1 MNRTHELIKA
11 WQQGSSDY
19 RANNSDLYKKLRKT
33 KIKELDKAFHEQ
45 HEQVFQSMD
54 CLECANCCKTTS
66 PIFYQ
71 ADIDRLARTLKMKV
85 PEFIDTYLRVDED
98 NDYVLKSSPC
108 PFLGHDNKCIV
119 YASRPTACREYPHT
133 DRKRMN
139 QVLNLTFNNAEIC
152 PAVYGILERL
162 KEVKA

>member
-1 MNRTHELIKA
+1 MNRTHELMKA

-45 HEQVFQSMD
+45 HVQVFQEMD
-54 CLECANCCKTTS
+54 CLACANCCKTTS

-71 ADIDRLARTLKMKV
+71 ADIDRLAKTLKMKV

-108 PFLGHDNKCIV
+108 SFLGHDNKCIV
-119 YASRPTACREYPHT
+119 YENRPTACREYPHT

-139 QVLNLTFNNAEIC
+139 QVLNLTFNNAEVC
-152 PAVYGILERL
+152 PAVYGIMEKL
-162 KEVKA
+162 KEIKA

>member
-1 MNRTHELIKA
+1 MNRTHELMKA

-19 RANNSDLYKKLRKT
+19 RANNGDLYKKLRKT

-45 HEQVFQSMD
+45 HEQVFQEMD
-54 CLECANCCKTTS
+54 CLACANCCKTTS
-66 PIFYQ
+66 PIFYR
-71 ADIDRLARTLKMKV
+71 ADIDRLAKTLKMKV

-108 PFLGHDNKCIV
+108 SFLGQDNKCIV
-119 YASRPTACREYPHT
+119 YENRPTACREYPHT

-139 QVLNLTFNNAEIC
+139 QVLNLTFNNAEVC
-152 PAVYGILERL
+152 PAVYGIMERL